1 MIVKVWLAPELT
13 DTAPLGVIDPLE
25 PALAVTVK
33 VSMAKVAAM
42 VWLAV
47 TFEKVYEATAPT
59 EVPSTVTFA
68 TW

>member
-1 MIVKVWLAPELT
+1 MAPRLT
-13 DTAPLGVIDPLE
+13 VTVPLGLMEPLA

-33 VSMAKVAAM
+33 VSMAKVAAI

-47 TFEKVYEATAPT
+47 TFEKVYEVTAPT

>member
-1 MIVKVWLAPELT
+1 
-13 DTAPLGVIDPLE
+13 
-25 PALAVTVK
+25 
-33 VSMAKVAAM
+33 MAKVAAI

-47 TFEKVYEATAPT
+47 TFEKVYEVTAPT